1 MVTTIKLNM
10 VNQTNFFKKFTFFL
24 VISAAFAQDAISN
37 INNLEITKSQESK
50 TVSITAIVNTIETNP
65 TAYRFSVYARSKSA
79 EPFIQKLFFPNEP
92 IQIILPLDILSSDT
106 LGNIAKLEP
115 LGDKYSIQY
124 RMFNKQD
131 NEIKLTLYE
140 VLKPADIL
148 KLTILN
154 KESKKPVSNVNTLA
168 FQNGE
173 LLSSSKSDS
182 LGFSRLRIPLN
193 REKDIPINIL
203 IDTDGKFQ
211 LYRREIVIKEGT
223 SEEIIM
229 LSSLKLEIGET
240 VYQVIDDLVPFR
252 EGPENGSSVLFF
264 LNSGEQVVVSKV
276 AGDRLFGRVNV
287 FLEMQG
293 RYKNVN
299 GWILHKYVIIKD
311 I

>member
-1 MVTTIKLNM
+1 M

-182 LGFSRLRIPLN
+182 LGYSRLRIPLN

-229 LSSLKLEIGET
+229 LTSLKLEIGET

>member
-1 MVTTIKLNM
+1 M

-37 INNLEITKSQESK
+37 INSLEITKSQESK

>member
-1 MVTTIKLNM
+1 M

-37 INNLEITKSQESK
+37 INSSEITKSQESK

-182 LGFSRLRIPLN
+182 LGYSRLRIPLN

-264 LNSGEQVVVSKV
+264 LNSGDQVVVSKV

>member
-1 MVTTIKLNM
+1 M

-24 VISAAFAQDAISN
+24 VISVAFAQDAISN
-37 INNLEITKSQESK
+37 INSLEITKSQESK

-182 LGFSRLRIPLN
+182 IGYSRLRIPLN

-264 LNSGEQVVVSKV
+264 LNSGDQVVVSKV

>member
-1 MVTTIKLNM
+1 M

-37 INNLEITKSQESK
+37 INSLEITKSQESK

-229 LSSLKLEIGET
+229 LTSLKLEIGET

>member
-1 MVTTIKLNM
+1 M

-37 INNLEITKSQESK
+37 INSLEITKSQESK

-240 VYQVIDDLVPFR
+240 VYHVIDDLVPFR

>member
-1 MVTTIKLNM
+1 M

-37 INNLEITKSQESK
+37 INSLEITKSQESK

-182 LGFSRLRIPLN
+182 IGYSRLRIPLN

-264 LNSGEQVVVSKV
+264 LNSGDQVVVSKV

>member
-1 MVTTIKLNM
+1 M

-79 EPFIQKLFFPNEP
+79 EPFIQKLFFPNEQ

-182 LGFSRLRIPLN
+182 LGYSRLRIPLN

>member
-1 MVTTIKLNM
+1 M

-182 LGFSRLRIPLN
+182 LGYSRLRIPLN

-211 LYRREIVIKEGT
+211 LYRREIVIKKGT

-264 LNSGEQVVVSKV
+264 LNSGDQVVVSKV

>member
-37 INNLEITKSQESK
+37 INSLEITKSQESK

-240 VYQVIDDLVPFR
+240 VYHVIDDLVPFR

-264 LNSGEQVVVSKV
+264 LNSGDQVVVSKV

>member
-1 MVTTIKLNM
+1 M

-37 INNLEITKSQESK
+37 INSSEITKSQESK

-264 LNSGEQVVVSKV
+264 LNSGDQVVVSKV

>member
-1 MVTTIKLNM
+1 M

-37 INNLEITKSQESK
+37 INSLEITKSQESK

-182 LGFSRLRIPLN
+182 LGYSRLRIPLN

-264 LNSGEQVVVSKV
+264 LNSGDQVVVSKV

>member
-1 MVTTIKLNM
+1 M

-24 VISAAFAQDAISN
+24 VISVAFAQDAISN
-37 INNLEITKSQESK
+37 INSLEITKSQESK

-223 SEEIIM
+223 SEEIII

-240 VYQVIDDLVPFR
+240 VYHVIDDLVPFR

>member
-37 INNLEITKSQESK
+37 INSLEITKSQESK

-182 LGFSRLRIPLN
+182 LGYSRLRIPLN

>member
-1 MVTTIKLNM
+1 M
-10 VNQTNFFKKFTFFL
+10 VNQTNFFKKFIFFL

-37 INNLEITKSQESK
+37 INSLEIAKSQESK

-264 LNSGEQVVVSKV
+264 LNSGDQVVVSKV

>member
-1 MVTTIKLNM
+1 M

-37 INNLEITKSQESK
+37 INSLEITKSQESK

-182 LGFSRLRIPLN
+182 LGYSRLRIPLN

-229 LSSLKLEIGET
+229 LTSLKLEIGET

>member
-1 MVTTIKLNM
+1 M

-37 INNLEITKSQESK
+37 INSSEITKSQESK

-182 LGFSRLRIPLN
+182 LGYSRLRIPLN

>member
-1 MVTTIKLNM
+1 M

-24 VISAAFAQDAISN
+24 VISVAFAQDAISN
-37 INNLEITKSQESK
+37 INSSEITKSQESK

>member
-1 MVTTIKLNM
+1 M

-37 INNLEITKSQESK
+37 INSLEITKSQESK

-182 LGFSRLRIPLN
+182 LGYSRLRIPLN

-264 LNSGEQVVVSKV
+264 LNSGDQVVVSKV
-276 AGDRLFGRVNV
+276 AGDRLFGRVNI

>member
-37 INNLEITKSQESK
+37 INSLEITKSQESK

-182 LGFSRLRIPLN
+182 LGYSRLRIPLN

-240 VYQVIDDLVPFR
+240 VYHVIDDLVPFR

-264 LNSGEQVVVSKV
+264 LNSGDQVVVSKV

>member
-24 VISAAFAQDAISN
+24 VISVAFAQDAISN
-37 INNLEITKSQESK
+37 INSLEITKSQESK

-264 LNSGEQVVVSKV
+264 LNSGDQVVVSKV

>member
-1 MVTTIKLNM
+1 M

-37 INNLEITKSQESK
+37 INSLEITKSQESK

-79 EPFIQKLFFPNEP
+79 EPFIQKLFFPNES

-264 LNSGEQVVVSKV
+264 LNSGDQVVVSKV

>member
-1 MVTTIKLNM
+1 M

-24 VISAAFAQDAISN
+24 VISVAFAQDAISN
-37 INNLEITKSQESK
+37 INSLEITKSQESK

-264 LNSGEQVVVSKV
+264 LNSGDQVVVSKV

>member
-1 MVTTIKLNM
+1 M

-37 INNLEITKSQESK
+37 INSSEITKSQESK

>member
-1 MVTTIKLNM
+1 M

-211 LYRREIVIKEGT
+211 LYRREIVIEEGT

>member
-1 MVTTIKLNM
+1 M

>member
-1 MVTTIKLNM
+1 M

-37 INNLEITKSQESK
+37 INSSEITKSQESK

-211 LYRREIVIKEGT
+211 LYRREIVIEEGT

>member
-1 MVTTIKLNM
+1 M

-24 VISAAFAQDAISN
+24 VISAAFAQDTISN
-37 INNLEITKSQESK
+37 INSLEITKSQESK

-264 LNSGEQVVVSKV
+264 LNSGDQVVVSKV

>member
-37 INNLEITKSQESK
+37 INSLEITKSQESK

-79 EPFIQKLFFPNEP
+79 EPFIQKLFFPKEP

-182 LGFSRLRIPLN
+182 LGYSRLRIPLN

-264 LNSGEQVVVSKV
+264 LNSGDQVVVSKV

>member
-1 MVTTIKLNM
+1 M

-37 INNLEITKSQESK
+37 INSLEITKSQESK

-211 LYRREIVIKEGT
+211 LYRREIVIKKGT

-264 LNSGEQVVVSKV
+264 LNSGDQVVVSKV

>member
-1 MVTTIKLNM
+1 M

-37 INNLEITKSQESK
+37 INSLEIAKSQESK

-182 LGFSRLRIPLN
+182 LGYSRLRIPLN

-240 VYQVIDDLVPFR
+240 VYHVIDDLVPFR

-264 LNSGEQVVVSKV
+264 LNSGDQVVVSKV

>member
-1 MVTTIKLNM
+1 M

-37 INNLEITKSQESK
+37 INSLEIAKSQESK

-182 LGFSRLRIPLN
+182 LGYSRLRIPLN

-264 LNSGEQVVVSKV
+264 LNSGDQVVVSKV

>member
-1 MVTTIKLNM
+1 M

-37 INNLEITKSQESK
+37 INSLEITKSQESK

-140 VLKPADIL
+140 VLKPADAASASIC
-148 KLTILN
+148 
-154 KESKKPVSNVNTLA
+154 NV
-168 FQNGE
+168 
-173 LLSSSKSDS
+173 
-182 LGFSRLRIPLN
+182 
-193 REKDIPINIL
+193 
-203 IDTDGKFQ
+203 
-211 LYRREIVIKEGT
+211 VI
-223 SEEIIM
+223 
-229 LSSLKLEIGET
+229 
-240 VYQVIDDLVPFR
+240 
-252 EGPENGSSVLFF
+252 
-264 LNSGEQVVVSKV
+264 
-276 AGDRLFGRVNV
+276 
-287 FLEMQG
+287 
-293 RYKNVN
+293 
-299 GWILHKYVIIKD
+299 
-311 I
+311 

>member
-24 VISAAFAQDAISN
+24 VISVAFAQDAISN
-37 INNLEITKSQESK
+37 INSSEITKSQESK